1 MRGHPLLQGN
11 SDFGITHH
19 RRRDTAIFRPARA
32 PQRQR
37 GGGDV
42 GSDAPGRCAAEAEE
56 GREGAPRIPRMAR
69 FAGHFTDAD
78 ARSNRNAVDGQ
89 DL

>member
-1 MRGHPLLQGN
+1 
-11 SDFGITHH
+11 
-19 RRRDTAIFRPARA
+19 
-32 PQRQR
+32 
-37 GGGDV
+37 
-42 GSDAPGRCAAEAEE
+42 
-56 GREGAPRIPRMAR
+56 MAR